1 MPKDTSL
8 ERGQRR
14 SWESSRERSYRR
26 SRENSRERSHRRSK
40 ESSPQTSR
48 IRSPRRS
55 KERSPRR
62 PRERS
67 PRRSRERSPG
77 RSKERS
83 PRRSRERS
91 PRRSRE
97 APARRS
103 RERSPRFEKFV
114 KKHKIRSPRNPEHR
128 KSRESSPNHFPRSHF
143 PYAYLKKLEENELF
157 RQKKAREE
165 EREERHSKKRDMRQ
179 CNICDTNGHS
189 QFFCPVAKT
198 MFNDFKEW
206 RDFCQRKEICL
217 RCVRMKGYGPKR
229 CIGSCDPFFCRKTQA
244 LVDVTCKDCPHNDS
258 AQGEAAGI
266 HHRFCHCVFDKRKD
280 TGRMKGTSRKSPERS
295 SSSEPSS
302 TRGLVSY

>member
-1 MPKDTSL
+1 M
-8 ERGQRR
+8 G
-14 SWESSRERSYRR
+14 SRERSYRR

-40 ESSPQTSR
+40 ESFPQTSR

-55 KERSPRR
+55 
-62 PRERS
+62 RERS
-67 PRRSRERSPG
+67 PRRSRERSPRRSRERSLG
-77 RSKERS
+77 RSK
-83 PRRSRERS
+83 ERS

-143 PYAYLKKLEENELF
+143 PSAVRKKLEENELF
-157 RQKKAREE
+157 RQRKAREE
-165 EREERHSKKRDMRQ
+165 EREERHSKTQRDLRQ

-189 QFFCPVAKT
+189 QFFCPMAKT

-244 LVDVTCKDCPHNDS
+244 VVDVTCKDCPHNDS

-280 TGRMKGTSRKSPERS
+280 TGRMKGTSRKSPNRS

-302 TRGLVSY
+302 TKGL